1 MIKFETVKK
10 GSKGQCVS
18 ILQACLRAMQY
29 RGADGKPIE
38 VTGVCNNNTVY
49 AINQFQEVQ
58 RAYGVELGTN
68 GKNDGSFG
76 PKSWSRLLG
85 V

>member
-1 MIKFETVKK
+1 MINFTTVKK
-10 GSKGQCVS
+10 GSKGQCVA

-29 RGADGKPIE
+29 RGANGKPLE
-38 VTGVCNNNTVY
+38 VTGVCDTNTVY

-58 RAYGVELGTN
+58 RAYGVELGNN
-68 GKNDGSFG
+68 GVNDSSFG
-76 PKSWSRLLG
+76 PKCWARLLG

>member
-1 MIKFETVKK
+1 MIDFKTVTK

-29 RGADGKPIE
+29 RGANGRPIE
-38 VTGVCNNNTVY
+38 VTGTCDTDTVY
-49 AINQFQEVQ
+49 AINQFQEIQ
-58 RAYGVELGTN
+58 RAYGVELGTH
-68 GKNDGSFG
+68 GINDSSFG
-76 PKSWSRLLG
+76 PKCWNRLLG